1 MSNTVQNV
9 NTLKINRLTQEQYNQ
24 ALADGLIKE
33 DEIYMTPDDNEL
45 DTTQFLRVSDE
56 ESAVDENPI
65 DADTLAG
72 LTPQEYMTQLEAT
85 FIKTT
90 DANNLVSDLSNSTD
104 TKLDAKASLESP
116 TFTGTPKTSANT
128 SYTTAQLRNVILSS
142 EDPTTSDGDNG
153 DIWIKYTN

>member
-24 ALADGLIKE
+24 ALTDGLIKE

-90 DANNLVSDLSNSTD
+90 DANDLVSDLSNSTD

-142 EDPTTSDGDNG
+142 EDPTDSDGSNG
-153 DIWIKYTN
+153 DIWIKYNA